1 MYCEGNT
8 AGHNRYRDIRIELC
22 FFYCRL
28 GSKAVNEKVSY
39 VDNCIEEERRN
50 DILRRKEA
58 RERRRE
64 KREEEVIKR
73 EKKVI
78 AREDILSLVILR
90 KL

>member
-28 GSKAVNEKVSY
+28 GSKTIDEKVSH

-50 DILRRKEA
+50 DILRVGSERK
-58 RERRRE
+58 RE
-64 KREEEVIKR
+64 KREERGKK